1 MTSSLKNQLRSE
13 MKILIN
19 SLNISTIKDQSSL
32 QQAKVMGLKCYK
44 ESKVISVYLPMPKEL
59 QTYEILENAFSNGK
73 RVFVPKVT
81 GSKPNDMI
89 MIELD
94 SIIQLNSFSRSKWGI
109 PEPPIEMVKESNC
122 DILKDIDLVL
132 LPGVAYDKNCNR
144 LGHGKGYYDYFLEK
158 LQKSK
163 IENSLPKATLIGL
176 SLNEQLIDTKIPM
189 ESHDTQ
195 LDYVVTPQKIFKK
208 V

>member
-1 MTSSLKNQLRSE
+1 
-13 MKILIN
+13 MKALLN
-19 SLNISTIKDQSSL
+19 SLNTSTIRNQSSL
-32 QQAKVMGLKCYK
+32 QQAKVIGLECYK
-44 ESKVISVYLPMPKEL
+44 ESKVISVYLPMSKEL

-109 PEPPIEMVKESNC
+109 PEPPIEMVKESDC

-144 LGHGKGYYDYFLEK
+144 LGHGKGYYDCFLER

-163 IENSLPKATLIGL
+163 IDNSLSKAILVGL

-189 ESHDTQ
+189 ESHDTP
-195 LDYVVTPQKIFKK
+195 LDYVITPQEIFKS